1 MSKGLQLL
9 FEDFQGR
16 ELKKRVAR
24 NVENSLPKKVYP
36 FGTAVSVLYY
46 CDKRDP
52 GDPVGEGAQGHWK
65 FFIHE
70 HDPGVILY
78 CLGGEDD
85 DVWGK
90 PLSPRYPKSAAW
102 LGELKEI
109 TYIDADGGKRNEK
122 FRGYNLWVWD
132 DEKTMFAFPK
142 NGNMQDL
149 IIWSGGKLKVTKY
162 GIEH

>member
-1 MSKGLQLL
+1 MSLQLL

-16 ELKKRVAR
+16 ELRKRETR
-24 NVENSLPKKVYP
+24 NVKDKLPKVVYP

-52 GDPVGEGAQGHWK
+52 GDPEGEGAQGFWK
-65 FFIHE
+65 FFIHA

-78 CLGGEDD
+78 CPGGEDED
-85 DVWGK
+85 KPWSK
-90 PLSPRYPKSAAW
+90 PLKPKYPKAVAW
-102 LGELKEI
+102 LGQLKEI
-109 TYIDADGGKRNEK
+109 TYIDANGKKRNEK
-122 FRGYNLWVWD
+122 FKGYNLWVWD
-132 DEKTMFAFPK
+132 DEKTMFAFK
-142 NGNMQDL
+142 DGDMSDV